1 LFTLIPIDVSG
12 LRIIGG
18 RLRRRTFRVPKGQLT
33 RPTLDRAKESIF
45 NMIESR
51 IDLEDAY
58 VLDLFSG
65 TGSLAFEALS
75 RGAETATL
83 VEHQAA
89 VMKCAQENALA
100 LELSD
105 ACQFV
110 RADVLVY
117 LKSYHGPSFDLIL
130 ADPPYEF
137 DTLPRL
143 PDLILP
149 RLKPG
154 GLLVL
159 EHDSRHR
166 FNDHE
171 AFETAR
177 AYGRTTV
184 SLFNAHLSTVE

>member
-1 LFTLIPIDVSG
+1 
-12 LRIIGG
+12 
-18 RLRRRTFRVPKGQLT
+18 
-33 RPTLDRAKESIF
+33 
-45 NMIESR
+45 MIESR
-51 IDLEDAY
+51 IDLEGAD

-89 VMKCAQENALA
+89 VMKCAQENAASLG
-100 LELSD
+100 LSD
-105 ACQFV
+105 ACVFV

-117 LKSYHGPSFDLIL
+117 LKSNHGPPFDLIL
-130 ADPPYEF
+130 ADPPYELEV
-137 DTLPRL
+137 LPRL

-166 FNDHE
+166 FADHE

-184 SLFNAHLSTVE
+184 SLFNSHLPAGE